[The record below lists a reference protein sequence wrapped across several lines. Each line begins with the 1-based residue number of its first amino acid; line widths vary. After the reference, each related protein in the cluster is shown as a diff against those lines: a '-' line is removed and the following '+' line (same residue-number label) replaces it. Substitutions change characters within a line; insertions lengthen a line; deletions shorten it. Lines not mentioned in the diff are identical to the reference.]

1 MYDVIC
7 YNCVARSIKQDT
19 FNFQDFEKK
28 QAVKTLKRKHSDI
41 PRQPNAPAAP
51 KFSLK
56 SNAGKIQPV

>member
-1 MYDVIC
+1 VT
-7 YNCVARSIKQDT
+7 RFIKQDT